1 MDLRNIT
8 YIDKKILEERNYEI
22 GKLSEDIEN
31 ISEIMSDLAFM
42 VNDQGET
49 IETIVK
55 NVRDSKMATSEA
67 VIALNKTEEYV
78 DTSRK
83 ILRNMGIVAGGITIG
98 AIGFIGGP
106 IIGAISIIS
115 GCMLGSGIAFITNKF

>member
-83 ILRNMGIVAGGITIG
+83 ILRNMGIVASGITIG
-98 AIGFIGGP
+98 AIGSVVVVRESYTHSSR
-106 IIGAISIIS
+106 AQ
-115 GCMLGSGIAFITNKF
+115 